1 MKSNVYGFL
10 VLSSVNIQG
19 IREEALRVV
28 FVPAVYGIQKVPNWK
43 QEWSS
48 WAVGYQV
55 GLCEYRSQSWRCA
68 VLNTRKLLT
77 LQLLPNFDTILCF
90 ALADTNAAAILCSA
104 AYCGCG
110 T

>member
-1 MKSNVYGFL
+1 ML
-10 VLSSVNIQG
+10 PSVKIRG
-19 IREEALRVV
+19 IKEEVLRVV

-43 QEWSS
+43 QMWSS

-55 GLCEYRSQSWRCA
+55 GLCEYRSQSWRRAAC
-68 VLNTRKLLT
+68 NTRMLLT

-90 ALADTNAAAILCSA
+90 ALADTDAAAILCSA
-104 AYCGCG
+104 AYHGCG